1 MVTITITIAV
11 AFAQGIAIAVDIA
24 SDIDVA
30 VAIAITIGDGVSF
43 CGATVTAS
51 PKTTWAKLTS
61 SMLEPLPN
69 LAISAGFGYPGE
81 LTILQAQLLLFT
93 DVHQMCSVV

>member
-1 MVTITITIAV
+1 M
-11 AFAQGIAIAVDIA
+11 AIDM
-24 SDIDVA
+24 DVA
-30 VAIAITIGDGVSF
+30 IAIAITIGDGVSF

-51 PKTTWAKLTS
+51 PKTTWAKLTR

-81 LTILQAQLLLFT
+81 IMIYKRSRCFLQMFT
-93 DVHQMCSVV
+93 KGVVLCSVVLVLALVLVLVLV